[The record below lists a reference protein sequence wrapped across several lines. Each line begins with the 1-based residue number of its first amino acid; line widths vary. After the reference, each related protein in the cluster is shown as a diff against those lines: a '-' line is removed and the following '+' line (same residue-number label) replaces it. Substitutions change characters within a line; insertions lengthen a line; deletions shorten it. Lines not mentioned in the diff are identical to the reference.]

1 MTANKV
7 PSTVVDSYKKRFI
20 RAADEAIV
28 FLEVLL
34 IAQTEL
40 EKNPAA
46 DRARIAEIEAS
57 RASVSYVLTNFMRVP
72 IERQRERA
80 QKFPRE
86 KIEAEGRGLAATLAR
101 TVIMPG
107 MPAPRLWATAEMMA
121 KGDGR

>member
-1 MTANKV
+1 MTNNKV
-7 PSTVVDSYKKRFI
+7 PATVVDSYKKRFT
-20 RAADEAIV
+20 RAADEAIL
-28 FLEVLL
+28 FMEVLFV
-34 IAQTEL
+34 AQQEL

-72 IERQRERA
+72 FGKQQERA
-80 QKFPRE
+80 RLFPRE
-86 KIEAEGRGLAATLAR
+86 KIEAEGKGLAATLAR

-121 KGDGR
+121 RGGRG